1 MPDIASS
8 SQAAGALSDA
18 LQDLLRQVIGKIIGG
33 PSKGKGGEPLRDVV
47 YMVMP
52 LGFPIN
58 PGDYSFAWD
67 PAGGDSSGD
76 IQDDGKMG
84 TAPLTAATQPPAAAG
99 APAPAPV
106 ADKKLQHSLASA
118 RNTAT
123 VFDQMLRV
131 TQDGTYRPFTSAGTI
146 SSSYEAIITKGQGVP
161 APPLPAAIQ
170 KQIDDAMHVLYV
182 FDDAGNQKGKTK
194 AFKNYQVLKQAY
206 ADAETDF
213 ANAEASAMTNASLGQ
228 VWPVA
233 SKSYKA
239 AVDNAYDDWRSADAE
254 KIENA
259 LETVKSI
266 GGSIG
271 SHFLAQART
280 LFDAWSLG
288 LAGAVAVNIPYTQV
302 MPSTWWDPN
311 DTEKGFTTITASN
324 SQYQSNSQSNSAQAA
339 SSWYKGHSSST
350 GGSGGGML
358 FGVTFGVSASETDS
372 NQQSGT
378 DASGSQSS
386 SFSNSMSNVTI
397 KASFGLCNIYR
408 PAILRE
414 LFVID
419 GWYLPGEKDKVISDG
434 TIAGQTGDDDSHL
447 LSMIPT
453 QFLVMENV
461 SIEADGWGSAGDQ
474 MSNFVRHSDEQDQ
487 SSSSSVSGGVGFLC
501 FGGMVSHDNADWSGG
516 QEASGSQAQS
526 WNFHGNANHG
536 TLTING
542 GQIVGY
548 VGEILPASPK
558 VDGTTKTD
566 SAGAAATTAT
576 QTTPA
581 TTATT
586 PAASATQTTPAA
598 SATQTT
604 PA

>member
-1 MPDIASS
+1 MPDIAGSMQS
-8 SQAAGALSDA
+8 AGALSDA
-18 LQDLLRQVIGKIIGG
+18 LQDLLRQIIEKIIGG

-47 YMVMP
+47 YAVMP

-67 PAGGDSSGD
+67 PSGGSVAGDV
-76 IQDDGKMG
+76 QDDGKMG
-84 TAPLTAATQPPAAAG
+84 TAPLVAATQPAAAAAG

-118 RNTAT
+118 RKTAEL
-123 VFDQMLRV
+123 FDQMLRI

-146 SSSYEAIITKGQGVP
+146 SSSYEAVITKAQGVP
-161 APPLPAAIQ
+161 APPLPADIQ
-170 KQIDDAMHVLYV
+170 KQIDDAMHILYV
-182 FDDAGNQKGKTK
+182 YDDAGNQKGKTK
-194 AFKNYQVLKQAY
+194 DFKNYENLKQAY
-206 ADAETDF
+206 ADAETSF
-213 ANAEASAMTNASLGQ
+213 ANAQASAMTNAALGQ

-239 AVDNAYDDWRSADAE
+239 AVDNAYDDWRSASAE

-271 SHFLAQART
+271 NHFLAQARAM
-280 LFDAWSLG
+280 FDAWGLG
-288 LAGAVAVNIPYTQV
+288 LAGAVAVNIPYTEV

-311 DTEKGFTTITASN
+311 DDQKGFTTITASN
-324 SQYQSNSQSNSAQAA
+324 TQYQSHSQAQSAQAA

-350 GGSGGGML
+350 GGSAGGMV
-358 FGVTFGVSASETDS
+358 FGITFGGSTSHTDT
-372 NQQSGT
+372 NQQSGA

-386 SFSNSMSNVTI
+386 SFSSSMSNVKI
-397 KASFGLCNIYR
+397 KVSFGLCNIYR
-408 PAILRE
+408 PWLLRE

-419 GWYLPGEKDKVISDG
+419 GWYLPGQKDKIVSDG
-434 TIAGQTGDDDSHL
+434 TIAGQKGDDDSHL
-447 LSMIPT
+447 LPMIPT
-453 QFLVMENV
+453 QFLVLENV

-474 MSNFVRHSDEQDQ
+474 MSNYVRHSDQESQ

-501 FGGMVSHDNADWSGG
+501 FGGTASHGNADWSGG
-516 QEASGSQAQS
+516 QEATGSGAQS
-526 WNFHGNANHG
+526 WNFSGNANHG

-558 VDGTTKTD
+558 VDGTKNHPW
-566 SAGAAATTAT
+566 
-576 QTTPA
+576 TPQLSLYW
-581 TTATT
+581 
-586 PAASATQTTPAA
+586 ASN
-598 SATQTT
+598 
-604 PA
+604 

>member
-1 MPDIASS
+1 MPDIAGSMQS
-8 SQAAGALSDA
+8 AGALSDA
-18 LQDLLRQVIGKIIGG
+18 LQDLLRQIIEKIIGG

-47 YMVMP
+47 YAVMP

-67 PAGGDSSGD
+67 PSGGSVAGDV
-76 IQDDGKMG
+76 QDDGKMG
-84 TAPLTAATQPPAAAG
+84 TAPLVAATQPAAAAAG

-118 RNTAT
+118 RKTAEL
-123 VFDQMLRV
+123 FDQMLRI

-146 SSSYEAIITKGQGVP
+146 SSSYEAVITKAQGVP
-161 APPLPAAIQ
+161 APPLPADIQ
-170 KQIDDAMHVLYV
+170 KQIDDAMHILYV
-182 FDDAGNQKGKTK
+182 YDDAGNQKGKTK
-194 AFKNYQVLKQAY
+194 DFKNYENLKQAY
-206 ADAETDF
+206 ADAETSF
-213 ANAEASAMTNASLGQ
+213 ANAQASAMTNAALGQ

-239 AVDNAYDDWRSADAE
+239 AVDNAYDDWRSASAE

-271 SHFLAQART
+271 NHFLAQARAM
-280 LFDAWSLG
+280 FDAWGLG
-288 LAGAVAVNIPYTQV
+288 LAGAVAVNIPYTEV

-311 DTEKGFTTITASN
+311 DDQKGFTTITASN
-324 SQYQSNSQSNSAQAA
+324 TQYQSHSQAQSAQAA

-350 GGSGGGML
+350 GGSAGGMV
-358 FGVTFGVSASETDS
+358 FGITFGGSTSHTDT
-372 NQQSGT
+372 NQQSGA

-386 SFSNSMSNVTI
+386 SFSSSMSNVKI
-397 KASFGLCNIYR
+397 KVSFGLCNIYR
-408 PAILRE
+408 PWLLRE

-419 GWYLPGEKDKVISDG
+419 GWYLPGQKDKIVSDG
-434 TIAGQTGDDDSHL
+434 TIAGQKGDDDSHL
-447 LSMIPT
+447 LPMIPT
-453 QFLVMENV
+453 QFLVLENV

-474 MSNFVRHSDEQDQ
+474 MSNYVRHSDQESQ

-501 FGGMVSHDNADWSGG
+501 FGGTASHGNADWSGG
-516 QEASGSQAQS
+516 QEATGSGAQS
-526 WNFHGNANHG
+526 WNFSGNANHG

-542 GQIVGY
+542 GQVVGY

-558 VDGTTKTD
+558 VDGTKKTDTAKTADATGTKTTA
-566 SAGAAATTAT
+566 AGTK
-576 QTTPA
+576 
-581 TTATT
+581 
-586 PAASATQTTPAA
+586 
-598 SATQTT
+598 
-604 PA
+604 

>member
-1 MPDIASS
+1 MPDIAGSM
-8 SQAAGALSDA
+8 QTAGALSDA
-18 LQDLLRQVIGKIIGG
+18 LQDLLRQIIEKIIGG

-47 YMVMP
+47 YAVMP

-67 PAGGDSSGD
+67 PAGGDSSAD

-84 TAPLTAATQPPAAAG
+84 TAPLVAATQPGAAPAAG
-99 APAPAPV
+99 APAPTPV

-161 APPLPAAIQ
+161 APPLPADIQ
-170 KQIDDAMHVLYV
+170 KQIDDAMHILYV
-182 FDDAGNQKGKTK
+182 FDDTGAQKGKTK
-194 AFKNYQVLKQAY
+194 GFKNYETLKQAY
-206 ADAETDF
+206 ADAETAF
-213 ANAEASAMTNASLGQ
+213 ANAQASAMTNAALGQ

-271 SHFLAQART
+271 NHFLAQARAM
-280 LFDAWSLG
+280 FDAWGLG

-311 DTEKGFTTITASN
+311 DNEKGFTTITASN
-324 SQYQSNSQSNSAQAA
+324 TQYQSHSQAQSAQQA
-339 SSWYKGHSSST
+339 SNWYKGHSSST
-350 GGSGGGML
+350 GGSAGGMV
-358 FGVTFGVSASETDS
+358 FGITFGGSASHKDS
-372 NQQSGT
+372 NQQSGA
-378 DASGSQSS
+378 DASGGQSS
-386 SFSNSMSNVTI
+386 SFSTSMSNVSI

-408 PAILRE
+408 PWLLRE

-419 GWYLPGEKDKVISDG
+419 GWYLPGEKDKVVSDG
-434 TIAGQTGDDDSHL
+434 TIAGQKGDDDSHL
-447 LSMIPT
+447 LPMIPT
-453 QFLVMENV
+453 QFLVLENV
-461 SIEADGWGSAGDQ
+461 SITADGWGAAGDQ
-474 MSNFVRHSDEQDQ
+474 MSDYVRHSDQQDQ
-487 SSSSSVSGGVGFLC
+487 SSSSSVSGGAGFLC
-501 FGGMVSHDNADWSGG
+501 FGGTVSHDNADWSGG
-516 QEASGSQAQS
+516 AEASGSQAQS
-526 WNFHGNANHG
+526 WNFTGNANHG

-558 VDGTTKTD
+558 VDGTKKTD
-566 SAGAAATTAT
+566 SAKAADATGTKTSAATK
-576 QTTPA
+576 
-581 TTATT
+581 
-586 PAASATQTTPAA
+586 
-598 SATQTT
+598 
-604 PA
+604 

>member
-1 MPDIASS
+1 MPDIAGSMQS
-8 SQAAGALSDA
+8 AGALSDA
-18 LQDLLRQVIGKIIGG
+18 LQDLLRQIIEKIIGG

-47 YMVMP
+47 YAVMP

-67 PAGGDSSGD
+67 PSGGSVAGDV
-76 IQDDGKMG
+76 QDDGKMG
-84 TAPLTAATQPPAAAG
+84 TAPLVAATQPAAAAAG

-118 RNTAT
+118 RKTAEL
-123 VFDQMLRV
+123 FDQMLRI

-146 SSSYEAIITKGQGVP
+146 SSSYEAVITKAQGVP
-161 APPLPAAIQ
+161 APPLPADIQ
-170 KQIDDAMHVLYV
+170 KQIDDAMHILYV
-182 FDDAGNQKGKTK
+182 YDDAGNQKGKTK
-194 AFKNYQVLKQAY
+194 DFKNYENLKQAY
-206 ADAETDF
+206 ADAETSF
-213 ANAEASAMTNASLGQ
+213 ANAQASAMTNAALGQ

-239 AVDNAYDDWRSADAE
+239 AVDNAYDDWRSASAE

-271 SHFLAQART
+271 NHFLAQARAM
-280 LFDAWSLG
+280 FDAWGLG
-288 LAGAVAVNIPYTQV
+288 LAGAVAVNIPYTEV

-311 DTEKGFTTITASN
+311 DDQKGFTTITASN
-324 SQYQSNSQSNSAQAA
+324 TQYQSHSQAQSAQAA

-350 GGSGGGML
+350 GGSAGGMV
-358 FGVTFGVSASETDS
+358 FGITFGGSTSHTDT
-372 NQQSGT
+372 NQQSGA

-386 SFSNSMSNVTI
+386 SFSSSMSNVKI
-397 KASFGLCNIYR
+397 KVSFGLCNIYR
-408 PAILRE
+408 PWLLRE

-419 GWYLPGEKDKVISDG
+419 GWYLPGQKDKIVSDG
-434 TIAGQTGDDDSHL
+434 TIAGQKGDDDSHL
-447 LSMIPT
+447 LPMIPT
-453 QFLVMENV
+453 QFLVLENV

-474 MSNFVRHSDEQDQ
+474 MSNYVRHSDQESQ

-501 FGGMVSHDNADWSGG
+501 FGGTASHGNADWSGG
-516 QEASGSQAQS
+516 QEATGSGAQS
-526 WNFHGNANHG
+526 WNFSGNANHG

-558 VDGTTKTD
+558 VDGTKKTDTAKTADATGTKTTA
-566 SAGAAATTAT
+566 AGTK
-576 QTTPA
+576 
-581 TTATT
+581 
-586 PAASATQTTPAA
+586 
-598 SATQTT
+598 
-604 PA
+604 

>member
-1 MPDIASS
+1 MPDIAGSMQS
-8 SQAAGALSDA
+8 AGALSDA
-18 LQDLLRQVIGKIIGG
+18 LQDLLRQIIEKIIGG

-47 YMVMP
+47 YAVMP

-67 PAGGDSSGD
+67 PSGGSVAGDV
-76 IQDDGKMG
+76 QDDGKMG
-84 TAPLTAATQPPAAAG
+84 TAPLVAATQPTAAAAAG

-118 RNTAT
+118 RKTAEL
-123 VFDQMLRV
+123 FDQMLRI

-146 SSSYEAIITKGQGVP
+146 SSSYEAVITKAQGVP
-161 APPLPAAIQ
+161 APPLPADIQ
-170 KQIDDAMHVLYV
+170 KQIDDAMHILYV

-194 AFKNYQVLKQAY
+194 DFKNYENLKQAY
-206 ADAETDF
+206 ADAETAF
-213 ANAEASAMTNASLGQ
+213 ANAQASAMTNAALGQ

-239 AVDNAYDDWRSADAE
+239 AVDNAYDDWRSSNAE

-271 SHFLAQART
+271 NHFLAQARAM
-280 LFDAWSLG
+280 FDAWGLG
-288 LAGAVAVNIPYTQV
+288 LAGAVAVNIPYTEV

-311 DTEKGFTTITASN
+311 DDEKGFTTITASN
-324 SQYQSNSQSNSAQAA
+324 TQYQSHSQAQSAQAA

-350 GGSGGGML
+350 GGSAGGMV
-358 FGVTFGVSASETDS
+358 FGITFGGSTSHTDT
-372 NQQSGT
+372 NQQSGA

-386 SFSNSMSNVTI
+386 SFSSSMSNVTI
-397 KASFGLCNIYR
+397 KVSFGLCNIYR
-408 PAILRE
+408 PWLLRE

-419 GWYLPGEKDKVISDG
+419 GWYLPGEKDKIVSDG
-434 TIAGQTGDDDSHL
+434 TIAGQKGDDDSHL
-447 LSMIPT
+447 LPMIPT
-453 QFLVMENV
+453 QFLVLKNV
-461 SIEADGWGSAGDQ
+461 SITADGWGSAGDQ
-474 MSNFVRHSDEQDQ
+474 MSNYVRHSDQESQ

-501 FGGMVSHDNADWSGG
+501 FGGTASHGNADWSGG
-516 QEASGSQAQS
+516 QEATGSGAQS
-526 WNFHGNANHG
+526 WDFSGNANHG

-542 GQIVGY
+542 AQIVGY

-558 VDGTTKTD
+558 VDGTKKTD
-566 SAGAAATTAT
+566 SATTTDATGTKTTAAGT
-576 QTTPA
+576 K
-581 TTATT
+581 
-586 PAASATQTTPAA
+586 
-598 SATQTT
+598 
-604 PA
+604 

>member
-1 MPDIASS
+1 MPDIAGSM
-8 SQAAGALSDA
+8 QTAGALSDA
-18 LQDLLRQVIGKIIGG
+18 LQDLLRQIIEKIIGG

-47 YMVMP
+47 YAVMP

-67 PAGGDSSGD
+67 PSGGSVAGDV
-76 IQDDGKMG
+76 QDDGKMG
-84 TAPLTAATQPPAAAG
+84 TAPLVAATQPAAAAAG

-118 RNTAT
+118 RKTAEL
-123 VFDQMLRV
+123 FDQMLRI

-146 SSSYEAIITKGQGVP
+146 SSSYEAVITKAQGVP
-161 APPLPAAIQ
+161 APPLPADIQ
-170 KQIDDAMHVLYV
+170 KQIDDAMHILYV

-194 AFKNYQVLKQAY
+194 DFKNYENLKQAY
-206 ADAETDF
+206 ADAETAF
-213 ANAEASAMTNASLGQ
+213 ANAQASAMTNAALGQ

-239 AVDNAYDDWRSADAE
+239 AVDNAYDDWRSSNAE

-271 SHFLAQART
+271 NHFLAQARAM
-280 LFDAWSLG
+280 FDAWGLG
-288 LAGAVAVNIPYTQV
+288 LAGAVAVNIPYTEV

-311 DTEKGFTTITASN
+311 DDEKGFTTITASN
-324 SQYQSNSQSNSAQAA
+324 TQYQSHSQAQSAQAA

-350 GGSGGGML
+350 GGSAGGMV
-358 FGVTFGVSASETDS
+358 FGITFGGSTSHTDT
-372 NQQSGT
+372 NQQSGA

-386 SFSNSMSNVTI
+386 SFSSSMSNVTI
-397 KASFGLCNIYR
+397 KVSFGLCNIYR
-408 PAILRE
+408 PWLLRE

-419 GWYLPGEKDKVISDG
+419 GWYLPGEKDKIVSDG
-434 TIAGQTGDDDSHL
+434 TIAGQKGDDDSHL
-447 LSMIPT
+447 LPMIPT
-453 QFLVMENV
+453 QFLVLENV
-461 SIEADGWGSAGDQ
+461 SITADGWGSAGDQ
-474 MSNFVRHSDEQDQ
+474 MSNYVRHSDQESQ

-501 FGGMVSHDNADWSGG
+501 FGGTASHGNADWSGG
-516 QEASGSQAQS
+516 QEATGSGAQS
-526 WNFHGNANHG
+526 WDFSGNANHG

-542 GQIVGY
+542 AQIVGY

-558 VDGTTKTD
+558 VDGTKKTD
-566 SAGAAATTAT
+566 SAKTTDATGTKTTAAGT
-576 QTTPA
+576 K
-581 TTATT
+581 
-586 PAASATQTTPAA
+586 
-598 SATQTT
+598 
-604 PA
+604 

>member
-1 MPDIASS
+1 MPDIAGSMQS
-8 SQAAGALSDA
+8 AGALSDA
-18 LQDLLRQVIGKIIGG
+18 LQDLLRQIIEKIIGG

-47 YMVMP
+47 YAVMP

-67 PAGGDSSGD
+67 PSGGSVAGDV
-76 IQDDGKMG
+76 QDDGKMG
-84 TAPLTAATQPPAAAG
+84 TAPLVAATQPAAAAAG

-118 RNTAT
+118 RKTAEL
-123 VFDQMLRV
+123 FDQMLRI

-146 SSSYEAIITKGQGVP
+146 SSSYEAVITKAQGVP
-161 APPLPAAIQ
+161 APPLPADIQ
-170 KQIDDAMHVLYV
+170 KQIDDAMHILYV
-182 FDDAGNQKGKTK
+182 YDDAGNQKGKTK
-194 AFKNYQVLKQAY
+194 DFKNYENLKQAY
-206 ADAETDF
+206 ADAETSF
-213 ANAEASAMTNASLGQ
+213 ANAQASAMTNAALGQ

-239 AVDNAYDDWRSADAE
+239 AVDNAYDDWRSASAE

-271 SHFLAQART
+271 NHFLAQARAM
-280 LFDAWSLG
+280 FDAWGLG
-288 LAGAVAVNIPYTQV
+288 LAGAVAVNIPYTEV

-311 DTEKGFTTITASN
+311 DDQKGFTTITASN
-324 SQYQSNSQSNSAQAA
+324 TQYQSHSQAQSAQAA

-350 GGSGGGML
+350 GGSAGGMV
-358 FGVTFGVSASETDS
+358 FGITFGGSTSHTDT
-372 NQQSGT
+372 NQQSGA

-386 SFSNSMSNVTI
+386 SFSSSMSNVKI
-397 KASFGLCNIYR
+397 KVSFGLCNIYR
-408 PAILRE
+408 PWLLRE

-419 GWYLPGEKDKVISDG
+419 GWYLPGQKDKIVSDG
-434 TIAGQTGDDDSHL
+434 TIAGQKGDDDSHL
-447 LSMIPT
+447 LPMIPT
-453 QFLVMENV
+453 QFLVLENV

-474 MSNFVRHSDEQDQ
+474 MSNYVRHSDQESQ

-501 FGGMVSHDNADWSGG
+501 LGGTASHGNADWSGG
-516 QEASGSQAQS
+516 QEATGSGAQS
-526 WNFHGNANHG
+526 WNFSGNANHG

-558 VDGTTKTD
+558 VDGTKKTD
-566 SAGAAATTAT
+566 SAKAADATGTKTSAATK
-576 QTTPA
+576 
-581 TTATT
+581 
-586 PAASATQTTPAA
+586 
-598 SATQTT
+598 
-604 PA
+604 

>member
-1 MPDIASS
+1 
-8 SQAAGALSDA
+8 
-18 LQDLLRQVIGKIIGG
+18 
-33 PSKGKGGEPLRDVV
+33 
-47 YMVMP
+47 MP

-67 PAGGDSSGD
+67 PSGGSVAGDV
-76 IQDDGKMG
+76 QDDGKMG
-84 TAPLTAATQPPAAAG
+84 TAPLVAATQPAAAAAG

-118 RNTAT
+118 RKTAEL
-123 VFDQMLRV
+123 FDQMLRI

-146 SSSYEAIITKGQGVP
+146 SSSYEAVITKAQGVP
-161 APPLPAAIQ
+161 APPLPADIQ
-170 KQIDDAMHVLYV
+170 KQIDDAMHILYV
-182 FDDAGNQKGKTK
+182 YDDAGNQKGKTK
-194 AFKNYQVLKQAY
+194 DFKNYENLKQAY
-206 ADAETDF
+206 ADAETSF
-213 ANAEASAMTNASLGQ
+213 ANAQASAMTNAALGQ

-239 AVDNAYDDWRSADAE
+239 AVDNAYDDWRSASAE

-271 SHFLAQART
+271 NHFLAQARAM
-280 LFDAWSLG
+280 FDAWGLG
-288 LAGAVAVNIPYTQV
+288 LAGAVAVNIPYTEV

-311 DTEKGFTTITASN
+311 DDQKGFTTITASN
-324 SQYQSNSQSNSAQAA
+324 TQYQSHSQAQSAQAA

-350 GGSGGGML
+350 GGSAGGMV
-358 FGVTFGVSASETDS
+358 FGITFGGSTSHTDT
-372 NQQSGT
+372 NQQSGA

-386 SFSNSMSNVTI
+386 SFSSSMSNVKI
-397 KASFGLCNIYR
+397 KVSFGLCNIYR
-408 PAILRE
+408 PWLLRE

-419 GWYLPGEKDKVISDG
+419 GWYLPGQKDKIVSDG
-434 TIAGQTGDDDSHL
+434 TIAGQKGDDDSHL
-447 LSMIPT
+447 LPMIPT
-453 QFLVMENV
+453 QFLVLENV

-474 MSNFVRHSDEQDQ
+474 MSNYVRHSDQESQ

-501 FGGMVSHDNADWSGG
+501 FGGTASHGNADWSGG
-516 QEASGSQAQS
+516 QEATGSGAQS
-526 WNFHGNANHG
+526 WNFSGNANHG

-558 VDGTTKTD
+558 VDGTKKTD
-566 SAGAAATTAT
+566 SAKAADATGTKTSAATK
-576 QTTPA
+576 
-581 TTATT
+581 
-586 PAASATQTTPAA
+586 
-598 SATQTT
+598 
-604 PA
+604 